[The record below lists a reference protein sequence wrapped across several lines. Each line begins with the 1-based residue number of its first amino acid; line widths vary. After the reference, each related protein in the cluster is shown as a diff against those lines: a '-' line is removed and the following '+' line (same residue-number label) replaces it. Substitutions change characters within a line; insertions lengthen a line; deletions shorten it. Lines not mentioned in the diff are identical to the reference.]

1 MRIKDIDGETM
12 ARIITRCEREIAEM
26 KAAQR
31 VGADGVQ
38 VFRVNLE
45 ATIDKRD
52 ALMLRRFR
60 IVFTPTG
67 KTYQTGMVFK
77 LMVGRRSNHGLRLED
92 ATRYFQRQRSN
103 GGVQTWI
110 SITDFLSDLGSNTF
124 KIYAFATSDGE
135 LKVEYV

>member
-26 KAAQR
+26 KAMQR

-38 VFRVNLE
+38 IFRVKSE

-52 ALMLRRFR
+52 ATFLRRFR
-60 IVFTPTG
+60 IVFTP
-67 KTYQTGMVFK
+67 KASAYQSGMVFK
-77 LMVGRRSNHGLRLED
+77 LMVGRRSSHGSGLED
-92 ATRYFQRQRSN
+92 VTRYFQRQRSS
-103 GGVQTWI
+103 GGVQAWI
-110 SITDFLSDLGSNTF
+110 NTTDLLADNGANVF

-135 LKVEYV
+135 LRVDYI

>member
-1 MRIKDIDGETM
+1 MRIQELDDEAV
-12 ARIITRCEREIAEM
+12 ARIITRYEREITQM

-38 VFRVNLE
+38 IFRVRLE
-45 ATIDKRD
+45 ANIDKRD

-77 LMVGRRSNHGLRLED
+77 LMVGRRNSYGSGLTD
-92 ATRYFQRQRSN
+92 ATTYFQRQRSS
-103 GGVQTWI
+103 GGVQMWVNT
-110 SITDFLSDLGSNTF
+110 TDLLADNGANTF
-124 KIYAFATSDGE
+124 KIYAFATSDGQ
-135 LKVEYV
+135 LKVEYI